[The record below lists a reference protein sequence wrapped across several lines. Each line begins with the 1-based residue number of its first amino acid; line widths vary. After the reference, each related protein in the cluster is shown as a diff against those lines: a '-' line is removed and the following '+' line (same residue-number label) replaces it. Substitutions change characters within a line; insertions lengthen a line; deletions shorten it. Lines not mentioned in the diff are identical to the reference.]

1 MKRKV
6 QVLLL
11 LFAVVLFNTAC
22 RHKNT
27 YDFLHSTDDI
37 VAVSVVDLSFDENRA
52 LVETEVKQVA
62 DINGF
67 LNQFSSLD
75 CYTYFGDPVAATPE
89 GTEDTV
95 IKILY
100 DNGEYELINWRGQS
114 RYLAERGL
122 KYYAGYRVFDEQ
134 QFETFIKYLLSD
146 KVTHS
151 TAYAA

>member
-1 MKRKV
+1 MKKNI
-6 QVLLL
+6 QVFLL
-11 LFAVVLFNTAC
+11 LFAVMLFITAC

-27 YDFLHSTDDI
+27 YDFLNSTDDI
-37 VAVSVVDLSFDENRA
+37 VSVSIVNLSFDENRA

-89 GTEDTV
+89 GTEETV

-114 RYLAERGL
+114 RFLAERGL

-134 QFETFIKYLLSD
+134 PFEALIKKLLES
-146 KVTHS
+146 
-151 TAYAA
+151 